1 MSNISEYKINALPS
15 KTWYWLNLN
24 DTKVAWDSEL
34 LLAVLQ
40 QMDMLMHFMMHR
52 VMIMQISVHR
62 LRQAQ
67 VKQQMFYLQQ
77 IILSL

>member
-24 DTKVAWDSEL
+24 DTKVAWDSEVTPCSITTDGYVD
-34 LLAVLQ
+34 A
-40 QMDMLMHFMMHR
+40 FMMHR